1 MGKYVRKGNKNS
13 YENDKKLAILHSYDT
28 VCGKSPSKCAR
39 LHNVPQST
47 ISTWLKQ
54 RLLGTLLSAGGT
66 GSKTA
71 IPRLMENDLVDII
84 VFLSDCG

>member
-1 MGKYVRKGNKNS
+1 MGRYVRKGNKNS

-39 LHNVPQST
+39 LHDVPQST

-54 RLLGTLLSAGGT
+54 RLSSGTTGT
-66 GSKTA
+66 KTA
-71 IPRLMENDLVDII
+71 IPQLMEKTW
-84 VFLSDCG
+84 C